1 MKRILVVDDDV
12 DILETIQLIL
22 EIGGYEVEPL
32 LNAEEL
38 FDRIHSFKPNLIIL
52 DIALGKLDGRL
63 LCSQIKSSPKTNSI
77 PVLLMSA
84 LYDSHD
90 ISLMQDKPDDF
101 MAKPF
106 KMDVLLKKIERL
118 ADQHKI
124 QQYNIN

>member
-1 MKRILVVDDDV
+1 MIRILVVDDDV
-12 DILETIQLIL
+12 DILETIELIL

-32 LNAEEL
+32 LNAENL
-38 FDRIHSFKPNLIIL
+38 FERINSFKPNLIIL
-52 DIALGKLDGRL
+52 DIALGKLDGRV
-63 LCSQIKSSPKTNSI
+63 LCSEIKSSPKTSGI

-90 ISLMQDKPDDF
+90 ISLMKDKPDDF
-101 MAKPF
+101 MPKPF

-118 ADQHKI
+118 SNDHKI